1 MKRGY
6 IPLPKRD
13 KRPTVDAYYGM
24 EAEDYGKSQWMARNQ
39 SRTTAQALQY
49 ILGEQL
55 GEPLKMDPAE
65 HLVLDIGC
73 GTGYSSHEI
82 ADQGFRPIG
91 VDRSRDMLHQF
102 VDPQDFALIEADM
115 RSLPLRPKLF
125 DMIISISAFNFATAG
140 AELIKIKLILFMMP
154 SPN

>member
-102 VDPQDFALIEADM
+102 VDPQ
-115 RSLPLRPKLF
+115 
-125 DMIISISAFNFATAG
+125 AFR
-140 AELIKIKLILFMMP
+140 ID
-154 SPN
+154 